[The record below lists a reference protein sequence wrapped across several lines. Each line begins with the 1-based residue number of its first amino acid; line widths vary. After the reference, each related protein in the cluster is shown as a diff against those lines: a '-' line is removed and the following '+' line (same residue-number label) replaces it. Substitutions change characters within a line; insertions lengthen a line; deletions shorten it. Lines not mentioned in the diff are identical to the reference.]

1 MKNKKISLG
10 LLLMIVALV
19 VVPGVIANSQYVES
33 ILGKNLVL
41 NPGFEIGTTS
51 PVNWTL
57 VSQNNN
63 SPIVDN
69 VTHRGS
75 KSIKIYI
82 PGKTYLFSGY
92 PQSDIIKVKPN
103 RTYIASAWGKTENA
117 SGNNTPAVRIV
128 ELDANKSWINQTN
141 LPVFSSGTNN
151 WSQTALKFQTGANTS
166 YVYFYGNIW
175 DGNGTFWMDDF
186 KLRLLKLK

>member
-19 VVPGVIANSQYVES
+19 VVTGVTASSQYVKPM
-33 ILGKNLVL
+33 GKNLVL

-82 PGKTYLFSGY
+82 PGKTYIYSGY

-103 RTYIASAWGKTENA
+103 RTYVASAWGKTENT

-141 LPVFSSGTNN
+141 LPVFSRGTNN
-151 WSQTALKFQTGANTS
+151 WSQTALKFQTGMNTS
-166 YVYFYGNIW
+166 YIYFYGNIW